1 MSNFQPT
8 KEQARAINDRD
19 RDILV
24 SASAGSGK
32 TAVLVDRVIKLLKEN
47 RHLNIDQ
54 MLLVTF
60 TKEAAKNMKDRIR
73 RRLLA
78 DSNDL
83 HMRAQINRLALANI
97 STIHSFCEQII
108 KRYYYVIG
116 LDPQYRLVTD
126 ATEQALLKEQVWN
139 DLQEDHLKEDYA
151 MADPQD
157 WHFSHLAENFADPK
171 SNVGEGLQEVVEKLY
186 QEANAQPDPDQWL
199 DQAIENY
206 EFGDEPITK
215 SAFYQ
220 KALLPVL
227 RPLMEQLVADWQDL
241 VKEAAANDF
250 GDVADLLNDD
260 LAHVQEMQAA
270 LDQGAGTCWDELQA
284 LINNTG
290 FGKLKAHRFKDDPER
305 KAIYQDL
312 TKNGRNVLRSR
323 LADIHSKYFQYDEQQ
338 LRAKTAAA
346 CSTVAELV
354 AVTKEFRQKYQE
366 AKLSRHMLDFSDL
379 EHYAYQ
385 ILTNQTPAGQQV
397 LAELQQHY
405 QEILV
410 DEYQDTNRLQDD
422 LINQL
427 HDPQINHLFMVG
439 DVKQSIYRFRQAD
452 PSLFLDKYQRYQ
464 DATTA
469 DETVNL
475 AENFRSMQNVTD
487 FTNLIFTQLMD
498 ETVGEMA
505 YDDQAQLKYAATWYQ
520 AAQPKATELLV
531 YDANADNDTE
541 LTKEENR
548 QRYLKLPEGA
558 DKYAG
563 EVWMIGM
570 RIRQMLDNQ
579 ETIYDQESG
588 HERPIKPA
596 DIVILE
602 RTKGP
607 NNRIVEQFGQ
617 LNIPVVV
624 QDVQNYF
631 KATEVRTVMSLLKV
645 IDNPY
650 QDIPL
655 VAVLR
660 SPIVQL
666 TEPEMA
672 YLRIHHRSG
681 NFYEALQAFVQTDVT
696 GQGPADGVDPVEL
709 HQKVSE
715 FLTQLAQFKVTAQQE
730 SLVDLIWQVYQS
742 TGYLDYVGGMPSGK
756 QRQANLHALYER
768 AHTYE
773 QSSFKGLYQFIH
785 FIERMQRRN
794 EDLGEAPVELAT
806 DAVNVM
812 TIHGSK
818 GLQFPIVFV
827 IDLNHQFNTRD
838 TASDLVIDPHLGIG
852 IRYLGDAPMKGEGQS
867 LTADQI
873 KVTYDLPQRTV
884 VADAITR
891 ANRAEE
897 MRLLYVALTRAE
909 QRLILTGSVNEK
921 NSRNNLKSL
930 WKRWS
935 KGLQGS
941 KIVLGAQLRLDS
953 KSMLDW
959 LGLCLVRTPQF
970 DPQIIGGD
978 DDVVKPTLG
987 LPQAD
992 YQVQMLTANQVE
1004 ANLAQLKANHGVEVS
1019 TDPGSQPL
1027 TAQEREFLHQVL
1039 TMQYPY
1045 QAATQTTAYQSVS
1058 AIRDIFANQDPD
1070 DAEMGRLTFNKAEV
1084 KDEGQYLRGD
1094 FKQPQFMQTTSQA
1107 PLPTEVGTATHLVFQ
1122 MLDLTQGQV
1131 TTSQV
1136 QATIRD
1142 LVAQRL
1148 IANERVAK
1156 QIDVAGI
1163 VKFYQT
1169 ALGQRILQAPG
1180 QLAREKPFS
1189 MLMDG
1194 HQLFNDLTPDDGQ
1207 ILIHGIIDGYFRGA
1221 DGLELF
1227 DYKTDYLKPG
1237 DEERLTEIVDRYR
1250 GQVNLYAAA
1259 LQQMTSETVTHRY
1272 LYLVRTG
1279 DLYEL

>member
-1 MSNFQPT
+1 MSKFQPT
-8 KEQARAINDRD
+8 PEQERAINDRD

-47 RHLNIDQ
+47 RHLNIDE

-60 TKEAAKNMKDRIR
+60 TKEAAKNMRDRIR
-73 RRLLA
+73 KRLVA
-78 DSNDL
+78 DSNDQ
-83 HMRAQINRLALANI
+83 HMKAQINRLAIANI
-97 STIHSFCEQII
+97 STIHSFCEQVI

-126 ATEQALLKEQVWN
+126 ATEQALLKEQVWD
-139 DLQEDHLKEDYA
+139 DLQEARFKEDYA
-151 MADPQD
+151 KADPSE
-157 WHFSHLAENFADPK
+157 WHFSQLAENFADPK
-171 SNVGEGLQEVVEKLY
+171 SNVGEGLQDVVEKLY
-186 QEANAQPDPDQWL
+186 QEANAQPHPDQWL
-199 DQAIENY
+199 NQAIQNY
-206 EFGDEPITK
+206 EFGDEPVVETP
-215 SAFYQ
+215 FYQ
-220 KALLPVL
+220 QALLPILNQVL
-227 RPLMEQLVADWQDL
+227 DQLVADWQAL
-241 VKEAAANDF
+241 AQQASANAFD
-250 GDVADLLNDD
+250 DVTDLLNDD
-260 LAHVQEMQAA
+260 LAIVQELQASLTTA
-270 LDQGAGTCWDELQA
+270 SWDELQEKF
-284 LINNTG
+284 NYPG

-312 TKNGRNVLRSR
+312 TKNGRNVLKKR
-323 LADIHSKYFQYDEQQ
+323 LSNLQGKYFQYDEKQ
-338 LRAKTAAA
+338 LRAKTNAARKM
-346 CSTVAELV
+346 VEELIQ
-354 AVTKEFRQKYQE
+354 VTKDFRKTYQQ
-366 AKLSRHMLDFSDL
+366 AKLDRHMLDFSDL

-385 ILTNQTPAGQQV
+385 ILTDQSDAGQQV
-397 LAELQQHY
+397 LTELQQHY
-405 QEILV
+405 REILV

-422 LINQL
+422 LLNQL
-427 HDPQINHLFMVG
+427 HDPQQNHLFMVG

-452 PSLFLDKYQRYQ
+452 PTLFLGKYQRYQ
-464 DATTA
+464 KSSTT
-469 DETVNL
+469 DETIVL
-475 AENFRSMQNVTD
+475 AENFRSMNNVTE

-498 ETVGEMA
+498 QTVGEMA
-505 YDDQAQLKYAATWYQ
+505 YDDQAQLKFAAKWYDPQ
-520 AAQPKATELLV
+520 QIKPAPTELLI

-541 LTKEENR
+541 VTKDEN
-548 QRYLKLPEGA
+548 QRRYVKLPEGS

-563 EVWMIGM
+563 EVWMVGM
-570 RIRQMLDNQ
+570 RIRQMLDRH
-579 ETIYDQESG
+579 ETIYDQDLG
-588 HERPIKPA
+588 TERPIKPA

-617 LNIPVVV
+617 LGIPVVV

-631 KATEVRTVMSLLKV
+631 KATEVRTIMSLLKV

-660 SPIVQL
+660 SPIVEL

-672 YLRIHHRSG
+672 YLRIHHRYGS
-681 NFYEALQAFVQTDVT
+681 FYEAVQAFERDYQTDWQST
-696 GQGPADGVDPVEL
+696 DGVDPQLL
-709 HQKVSE
+709 HVKLSR
-715 FLTQLAQFKVTAQQE
+715 FLNQLEKFKITAQQE
-730 SLVDLIWQVYQS
+730 SLVDLIWQIYQE
-742 TGYLDYVGGMPSGK
+742 TGYLDYVGGMPGGS

-785 FIERMQRRN
+785 FIERMQKRD

-838 TASDLVIDPHLGIG
+838 TASDLVIEPHMGIG
-852 IRYLGDAPMKGEGQS
+852 IRYLGDAPMKGEDNS
-867 LTADQI
+867 LTADQV

-921 NSRNNLKSL
+921 NSRNNRQTLA
-930 WKRWS
+930 KRWS
-935 KGLQGS
+935 KALQGTAT
-941 KIVLGAQLRLDS
+941 VLGPQLRLDS

-959 LGLCLVRTPQF
+959 IGLSLIRTADF
-970 DPQIIGGD
+970 DPATIGL
-978 DDVVKPTLG
+978 DDVVTPLPG
-987 LPQAD
+987 LPKAD
-992 YQVQMLTANQVE
+992 YTMQLFTANQVE
-1004 ANLAQLKANHGVEVS
+1004 ANLAQLKSAQQNTVVE
-1019 TDPGSQPL
+1019 DAGSQPL
-1027 TAQEREFLHQVL
+1027 TADERQFIHQVL
-1039 TMQYPY
+1039 TMHYPY
-1045 QAATQTTAYQSVS
+1045 QAATKTTAYQSVS
-1058 AIRDIFANQDPD
+1058 AIRDIFVNQDPD
-1070 DAEMGRLTFNKAEV
+1070 DAEMGRLTFNKAEI

-1094 FKQPQFMQTTSQA
+1094 FNQPHFMQTGEQA

-1122 MLDLTQGQV
+1122 MLDLTKGRVDEQQV
-1131 TTSQV
+1131 R
-1136 QATIRD
+1136 ATIAD
-1142 LVAQRL
+1142 LVTQRL
-1148 IANERVAK
+1148 IANQRIAD

-1163 VKFYQT
+1163 VNFYQT
-1169 ALGQRILQAPG
+1169 DLGQRILQAPD
-1180 QLAREKPFS
+1180 QLSREKPFS
-1189 MLMDG
+1189 MLMNGD
-1194 HQLFNDLTPDDGQ
+1194 QLFQNLTNDDGQ
-1207 ILIHGIIDGYFRGA
+1207 ILIHGIIDGYLREQ

-1227 DYKTDYLKPG
+1227 DYKTDYLRPG
-1237 DEERLTEIVDRYR
+1237 DEERRQEIVDRYQ

-1259 LQQMTSETVTHRY
+1259 LRQMTGQPVIHRY
-1272 LYLVRTG
+1272 LYLVKTG